1 MKKCIGGILAAAMI
15 FCLVPFTANAATFP
29 RKPITLVVPF
39 SAGGNTDV
47 LIRVIAAHMAKKLD
61 TNVVVK
67 NTSGGAGTMGSAEVA
82 KARPDGYT
90 ILASSSS
97 PVVLQPLMRELP
109 YNKDTWTYVCR
120 ALSQPE
126 CLMVATNAEFKNF
139 QDLIDKVKANPN
151 KYVYATP
158 GPGSLGHISLI
169 KMSQLYNLTMRHVP
183 EKGSAEAMKALA
195 GGTSHMFVDP
205 ATPLGR
211 FDVRGLLFFS
221 PQRLPMYPDIPAI
234 GEFSKEPIDFS
245 VWIVFLAPKGTPADV
260 AAILADAVKY
270 ALEQPDVLKVAEQSA
285 SFPAF
290 LPGEEFKKAFADEV
304 AKYKVLIDSDTTLTQ
319 Q

>member
-1 MKKCIGGILAAAMI
+1 MRKVISGIIMALLIIGMAPLATEAAQ
-15 FCLVPFTANAATFP
+15 FP

-47 LIRVIAAHMAKKLD
+47 LIRIIAAHMAKKLD

-67 NTSGGAGTMGSAEVA
+67 NSSGGAGTLGSAEVA

-90 ILASSSS
+90 VLASSSS

-109 YNKDTWTYVCR
+109 YNKDTWEYVCR

-126 CLMVATNAEFKNF
+126 CLMVAKNAEFTGF
-139 QDLIDKVKANPN
+139 QNLIDKVKASPN
-151 KYVYATP
+151 QYVYATP
-158 GPGSLGHISLI
+158 GPGSLGHISFI
-169 KMSQLYNLTMRHVP
+169 KLTQLYGLEMRHVP

-195 GGTSHMFVDP
+195 GGTSHMFIDP

-221 PQRLPMYPDIPAI
+221 PERLPMYPDIPAI

-245 VWIVFLAPKGTPADV
+245 VWILFLAPKGTPKDV
-260 AAILADAVKY
+260 TAILADAVKY
-270 ALEQPDVLKVAEQSA
+270 ALEQPGVLKMAEQAA

-290 LPGEEFKKAFADEV
+290 LSGEEFKKAFAEEV
-304 AKYKVLIDSDTTLTQ
+304 MKYKDLIGSDTTLTQ

>member
-1 MKKCIGGILAAAMI
+1 MKKLIGGILAAAMI
-15 FCLVPFTANAATFP
+15 FCLVPFSADAANFP
-29 RKPITLVVPF
+29 KKPITLVVPF

-67 NTSGGAGTMGSAEVA
+67 NSSGGAGTLGSAEVA

-90 ILASSSS
+90 VLASSSS

-109 YNKDTWTYVCR
+109 YNKDTWEYVCR

-126 CLMVATNAEFKNF
+126 CLMVAKESEFKDF
-139 QDLIDKVKANPN
+139 QDLLDKVKANPN

-158 GPGSLGHISLI
+158 GPGSLGHISFI
-169 KMSQLYNLTMRHVP
+169 KLSQLFGLDMRHVP

-195 GGTSHMFVDP
+195 GGTSQMFIDP

-211 FDVRGLLFFS
+211 FDVRGLLFFA
-221 PQRLPMYPDIPAI
+221 PQRLSMYPDIPVIA
-234 GEFSKEPIDFS
+234 EFTKESVDFS
-245 VWIVFLAPKGTPADV
+245 VWILFLAPKGTPKDV
-260 AAILADAVKY
+260 TTILADAVKY
-270 ALEQPDVLKVAEQSA
+270 ALEQPDVLKVAEQAA

-319 Q
+319 K

>member
-1 MKKCIGGILAAAMI
+1 MKKVIGGILAVAML
-15 FCLVPFTANAATFP
+15 FCFVPSAVYAATYP
-29 RKPITLVVPF
+29 AKPITLVVPF

-47 LIRVIAAHMAKKLD
+47 LVRVIAAQMAKKLD

-67 NTSGGAGTMGSAEVA
+67 NSAGGAGTLGSAEVS
-82 KARPDGYT
+82 KSRPDGYT

-109 YNKDTWTYVCR
+109 YNKDTWEYVCR

-126 CLMVATNAEFKNF
+126 CLMVSSDSEFKDF

-158 GPGSLGHISLI
+158 GPGSLGHIAFI
-169 KMSQLYNLTMRHVP
+169 KLEQLFNLTWRHVP

-195 GGTSHMFVDP
+195 GGTSHMFIDP

-211 FDVRGLLFFS
+211 FNVKGVLFFS

-245 VWIVFLAPKGTPADV
+245 VWIVFLAPKGTPKEVTDT
-260 AAILADAVKY
+260 LAEAVKF
-270 ALEQPDVLKVAEQSA
+270 ALEQPEVLKIAKESA